1 MKEKKT
7 IEKIIAGINKNVK
20 NIKWKCLITGCGE
33 NSINSHILQ
42 KNGVLNQIAPN
53 GFIYEI
59 KPKDVFKWESLEFK
73 ELTYFKKISI
83 NQAHSYPTFCIH
95 HDTEIFKSIE
105 CHPIDFTDYKNN
117 LLFAFR
123 TLVSFMR
130 REEIALEKEKRLY
143 NSNILQASPANQIP
157 LSISKEHIELHEYLI
172 KIRNDE
178 YELIN
183 SDIESGEE
191 NFTYLELNFPLKEV
205 YSSSIISS
213 PNLTSIYV
221 NIFPYNF
228 QTKILILVNKNSID
242 QWTTDFINSW
252 MDLNEKDFELKLT
265 THLLTKCENWGISEK
280 AFNNINQEV
289 NKNIIETTQSF
300 TIKKNN
306 MLNNDFLLDFNIF

>member
-1 MKEKKT
+1 MKDKKT

-20 NIKWKCLITGCGE
+20 DIKWKCLISGCCE

-53 GFIYEI
+53 GFVYEI

-73 ELTYFKKISI
+73 ELTYLKKISI

-130 REEIALEKEKRLY
+130 REGIALEKEKRLY

-172 KIRNDE
+172 KIRNEE
-178 YELIN
+178 YDLMIN
-183 SDIESGEE
+183 DIESGEE
-191 NFTYLELNFPLKEV
+191 NFTYLEFNFPLKEV

-213 PNLTSIYV
+213 PSLTSIYV
-221 NIFPYNF
+221 NIFPYNC

-242 QWTTDFINSW
+242 QWSTDFINSW
-252 MDLNEKDFELKLT
+252 MDLNEKDFEVKLT
-265 THLLTKCENWGISEK
+265 THLLIKCENWGISENV
-280 AFNNINQEV
+280 FNNINQEIS
-289 NKNIIETTQSF
+289 KKIIETTQSF
-300 TIKKNN
+300 KIKKNN
-306 MLNNDFLLDFNIF
+306 MLDNNFLLDFNIF